1 MKKGAFLSSGFHGAS
16 LIIDILVMVVM
27 ARLLM
32 PSDYGLFAAAF
43 IFIAFCDLIREIG
56 IGASVIQLPTLS
68 VEDQRTASTLAVLT
82 GLLSFAVI
90 QVGAPFF
97 AAFVNLPE
105 LELILRVLAISIII
119 QSFAVVPQ
127 GLLLRQLKVTQVA
140 KAEFVARTVSS
151 CVIGVGLALYGW
163 RHWALILASVSD
175 VVIRS
180 LILIFLAKP
189 NLRPCLN
196 RTAARRLMRVGSGF
210 AASRYVAFISQ
221 QASTAIIARFADVVS
236 LGLFSR
242 AAKLM
247 MLPTV
252 LYRKVADRA
261 VFPAMAKV
269 QDQPERLRNAY
280 LRGLELTALI
290 GLPLCL
296 SLFMLAP
303 QLIRVLMGEKWL
315 GVIPI
320 FAIMAIGTYF
330 TLAAGVSGSV
340 LRAKASMKR
349 YLLSQVLFAAVS
361 VVGSLIAVKHSI
373 LAVAWVVV
381 LANLILFFAVT
392 IFASS
397 LTGVT
402 VRSYLA
408 TQRSGVLLAIV
419 VCATI
424 AAVNSGIGLLTQNA
438 LLVLLTHGA
447 AFMGLAFVLMVL
459 RPRILLGTEGTLIA
473 GQLLQLLRNL
483 GRGELRWG
491 RK

>member
-1 MKKGAFLSSGFHGAS
+1 MA
-16 LIIDILVMVVM
+16 VM
-27 ARLLM
+27 ARLLL
-32 PSDYGLFAAAF
+32 PADYGLFAAAF

-56 IGASVIQLPTLS
+56 IGASVIQLRTFS
-68 VEDQRTASTLAVLT
+68 VEDQRTASTLAVMM
-82 GLLSFAVI
+82 GLASFAVI
-90 QVGAPFF
+90 QIGAPFF
-97 AAFVNLPE
+97 AEFVNLPE
-105 LELILRVLAISIII
+105 LELMLRVLAISIIV

-127 GLLLRQLKVTQVA
+127 GMLLRQLKITQVA
-140 KAEFVARTVSS
+140 KAEFVARTFSS
-151 CVIGVGLALYGW
+151 CVIGIGLALYGW
-163 RHWALILASVSD
+163 RHWALIVASVSD
-175 VVIRS
+175 VLIRS

-189 NLRPCLN
+189 NLKPSLN
-196 RTAARRLMRVGSGF
+196 RPSARRLMGVGSGF
-210 AASRYVAFISQ
+210 AASRYVSFISQ

-269 QDQPERLRNAY
+269 QDQPERLQSAY

-303 QLIRVLMGEKWL
+303 QLIRLLMGEKWL

-320 FAIMAIGTYF
+320 FAVMALGTYF
-330 TLAAGVSGSV
+330 TLAGGVSGSV

-349 YLLSQVLFAAVS
+349 YLLSQVIFASVS
-361 VVGSLIAVKHSI
+361 VIGSLIAVRHSI

-381 LANLILFFAVT
+381 IASFIWFLVIT
-392 IFASS
+392 IFANS

-402 VRSYLA
+402 VRRYLVS
-408 TQRSGVLLAIV
+408 QRSGVLLAIV

-424 AAVNSGIGLLTQNA
+424 AGVNAGVDLLTQNP
-438 LLVLLTHGA
+438 LLVLLAHGI
-447 AFMGLAFVLMVL
+447 AFIALGFVLMIL
-459 RPRILLGTEGTLIA
+459 RPTILLGTEGSLMA
-473 GQLLQLLRNL
+473 GQLMRLLGNL
-483 GRGELRWG
+483 SRGELRWG